1 VVGGVIMAVRN
12 SRELGKNLFTIAN
25 RLLCNQNL
33 LKYLKY
39 TDTSPLNNENVEDP
53 ISTILHQNIKV
64 VPLVNEEENGTESTI
79 VLLYKGAGVDDNNS
93 EFKNVSLTVL
103 VYTPLLEWQIN
114 DINLRPFVI
123 MSEIEESL
131 KDKRIDGLGTLKY
144 LGFDLELLTDKIS
157 CYKMDFTLDTFN

>member
-1 VVGGVIMAVRN
+1 MAVRN

-25 RLLCNQNL
+25 RLLYNQNL

-39 TDTSPLNNENVEDP
+39 TNTSPLDGENIVDP
-53 ISTILHQNIKV
+53 IKTILHKNIKV
-64 VPLVNEEENGTESTI
+64 VPLVNEEENGTESTL
-79 VLLYKGAGVDDNNS
+79 VLLYNAAGIDNNS
-93 EFKNVSLTVL
+93 EFKNVSLSVL
-103 VYTPLLEWQIN
+103 VYTPLVEWQIN
-114 DINLRPFVI
+114 DINLRPFII

-144 LGFDLELLTDKIS
+144 LGFELELLTDKIS